1 MADNMRSDNEK
12 DNITNKEI
20 IDKLFKQ
27 LEESNK
33 LNCYTVKTMENIYET
48 NRKILTEQSKRSE
61 KQNTLVLIVSS
72 LVLTIVLCT
81 SVFCYFGFGY
91 GWDRDIKVTNE
102 SKNVN
107 ESYNTNKNI
116 NENSDENNR

>member
-1 MADNMRSDNEK
+1 MSNNIRSDNEK

-27 LEESNK
+27 LEEANK
-33 LNCYTVKTMENIYET
+33 LNCYTVKTMENINET

-72 LVLTIVLCT
+72 LVLTVVLCT
-81 SVFCYFGFGY
+81 SIFCYFGFGY
-91 GWDRDIKVTNE
+91 GWDRNIKVTNE
-102 SKNVN
+102 S
-107 ESYNTNKNI
+107 YNTNRNI